1 VTGNPNS
8 GHRARLLERFEENG
22 ISALSD
28 HEIIELLLTY
38 VHARCDTK
46 SIAKDLLKTFKTIS
60 GVVSAPSKQLRTVN
74 GIGPKA
80 AALFP
85 LIKELMSCCLKEK
98 YREQPLIAHRTDVED
113 HLRFHFGLMREEYV
127 AALFLDNANRVINAE
142 IISEGTVNQCVVYPR
157 TVIELA
163 LKRGAA
169 SIILAHNHPGGS
181 TTPSEADWD
190 ITKRLFDIGKLL
202 EIPLLDHIII
212 AKETAFSLRELSRWP
227 VAAK

>member
-1 VTGNPNS
+1 MPDNPNS

-38 VHARCDTK
+38 VHAQCDTK

-60 GVVSAPSKQLRTVN
+60 GVINAPSKQLRAIK

-85 LIKELMSCCLKEK
+85 LVKELMSCCLKEK
-98 YREQPLIAHRTDVED
+98 YREQPLIAHRRDVEE
-113 HLRFHFGLMREEYV
+113 HLKFHFGLMREEYV
-127 AALFLDNANRVINAE
+127 AVLFLDGASRVINTE

-157 TVIELA
+157 AIIERA
-163 LKRGAA
+163 LICGAA

-181 TTPSEADWD
+181 TTPSEADWA
-190 ITKRLFDIGKLL
+190 ITQRLFDIGKLL
-202 EIPLLDHIII
+202 EIPLFDHIII

-227 VAAK
+227 S

>member
-1 VTGNPNS
+1 MEGNPNS
-8 GHRARLLERFEENG
+8 GHRERLLERFEENG

-60 GVVSAPSKQLRTVN
+60 GVVSAPSKQLQTIK

-85 LIKELMSCCLKEK
+85 LVKELMSCCLKEK
-98 YREQPLIAHRTDVED
+98 YREQPLIAHRKDVEE

-127 AALFLDNANRVINAE
+127 AALYLDNAHRVLNAE

-157 TVIELA
+157 AVIERA
-163 LKRGAA
+163 FRNGAA

-181 TTPSEADWD
+181 TTPSEADWE
-190 ITKRLFDIGKLL
+190 ITKRLFDVGNLL
-202 EIPLLDHIII
+202 DIPLLDHIII

-227 VAAK
+227 DKAK